1 MQGWSA
7 KVGSEHNWSSF
18 NYKTA
23 TQFPIITRGCSS
35 PLPEFSLAL
44 AMVLCLISFQLAVR
58 VQQPSQNVFVSSF
71 LCLSAATFSLLLCH
85 HFSGPFTVF
94 YQGWHTEI
102 ASYCVRDPERKSSWF
117 SMWPKERFVP
127 NSQTNSLTWI

>member
-18 NYKTA
+18 NYNTA

-35 PLPEFSLAL
+35 PCQNSLWHWPWC
-44 AMVLCLISFQLAVR
+44 CLISFQLTVR
-58 VQQPSQNVFVSSF
+58 GPANHLKMYLSHHFCACQQLHFP
-71 LCLSAATFSLLLCH
+71 LLLVI
-85 HFSGPFTVF
+85 VF
-94 YQGWHTEI
+94 QVLLQYSNKGDTHEI
-102 ASYCVRDPERKSSWF
+102 ASYCVRDPERKSLWF

-127 NSQTNSLTWI
+127 NSQTNSLT